1 MLAYDFYGLGQAAP
15 PSASGGP
22 STQLVQLKVLTPEQ
36 QARLATLRAP
46 LKALSDRQ
54 TLCLYIGGQRTDR
67 ALAGKGA
74 SPADYVA
81 ALSPLFAKAGIA
93 VPAMADM
100 ENFFDGALLFELWD
114 RELLVHRSKTEFT
127 SKGQMW
133 LWTAPPKVFYAAG
146 GVTAGI
152 GALVWFWKFRR

>member
-1 MLAYDFYGLGQAAP
+1 MLANDIYGLGQAAP
-15 PSASGGP
+15 PPASGGP

-54 TLCLYIGGQRTDR
+54 VLCLYVGYQKVGR
-67 ALAGKGA
+67 ALGGKGA
-74 SPADYVA
+74 SQADYVA
-81 ALSPLFAKAGIA
+81 ALSPLFATAGI
-93 VPAMADM
+93 PMTADL
-100 ENFFDGALLFELWD
+100 EGFFDGALLFELWD

-127 SKGQMW
+127 SKGRMW

-146 GVTAGI
+146 GVAAGV